1 MKRKNKI
8 KRVIVDMTGSIIH
21 HGHIRLLKKASKLGK
36 VIVALTS
43 DREVKKYKKFKPPLN
58 FNQRKEILEAITYV
72 EKVIKSNFII
82 TDRFLKQNKIDILV
96 HGSDNKNKINSKF
109 LKIFKI
115 NKKINSTKLRKKI
128 SII

>member
-1 MKRKNKI
+1 M
-8 KRVIVDMTGSIIH
+8 VDMTGSIIH
-21 HGHIRLLKKASKLGK
+21 HGHIRLLKKASKLGR

-58 FNQRKEILEAITYV
+58 FNQRKEILVAITYV

-109 LKIFKI
+109 LKIFKRT
-115 NKKINSTKLRKKI
+115 KKINSTKLRKKI

>member
-8 KRVIVDMTGSIIH
+8 KRVMVDMTGSIIH
-21 HGHIRLLKKASKLGK
+21 HGHIRLLKKASKLGR

-58 FNQRKEILEAITYV
+58 FNQRKEILIAITYV

-109 LKIFKI
+109 LKIFKRT
-115 NKKINSTKLRKKI
+115 KKINSTKLRKKI

>member
-8 KRVIVDMTGSIIH
+8 KRVMVDMTGSIIH
-21 HGHIRLLKKASKLGK
+21 HGHIRLLKKASKLGR

-58 FNQRKEILEAITYV
+58 FNQRKEILVAITYV

-109 LKIFKI
+109 LKIFKRT
-115 NKKINSTKLRKKI
+115 KKINSTKLRKKI

>member
-8 KRVIVDMTGSIIH
+8 KRVMVDMTGSIIH

-109 LKIFKI
+109 LKIFKRT
-115 NKKINSTKLRKKI
+115 KKINSTKLRKKI